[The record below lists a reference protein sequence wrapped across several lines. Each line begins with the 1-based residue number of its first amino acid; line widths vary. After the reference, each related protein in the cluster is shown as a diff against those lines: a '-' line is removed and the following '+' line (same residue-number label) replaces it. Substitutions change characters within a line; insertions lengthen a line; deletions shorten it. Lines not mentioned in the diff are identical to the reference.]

1 MNKLILINGST
12 AKTGGGKQILFSLI
26 EKINEYGNQSG
37 YKFVILV
44 PDKSEF
50 VHIKKKYISFK
61 QIPKVFNKSFLVP
74 LNNCVTIPL
83 IIKNNSIKI
92 VFNLGDIPLRTN
104 CNQVMLFD
112 WPYAIYEDKEV
123 WRLMPLKEKFLRKFK
138 LYVFKKLIKYV
149 DCILAQTEVTK
160 SRLQERF
167 KINDIKIFPNAVAI
181 DHFKVNKSNKSLIKL
196 SKKFNLLCL
205 SAYYI
210 HKNLEIFLK
219 VGKILKE
226 KNIHA
231 KIFITIDKNQNK
243 KARKLLRD
251 IDNSE
256 LADYL
261 ENLGSIKLANVPNL
275 YKRVDA
281 LILPTLLES
290 FSGTYVEAMWNK
302 KIILTSDK
310 DFARIVCGENAYYF
324 NPLDADDICMKI
336 EKAINH
342 PSDIENKVES
352 AYKNV
357 NNMPNWDSV
366 YFSMINIFKETI
378 K

>member
-1 MNKLILINGST
+1 MNKLIFINGST

-26 EKINEYGNQSG
+26 EKINEHGDQSD

-44 PDKSEF
+44 PDKSAF
-50 VHIKKKYISFK
+50 NHINKKFITFK
-61 QIPKVFNKSFLVP
+61 QIPNLFNKSFLVP
-74 LNNCVTIPL
+74 FHSCVSIPI
-83 IIKNNSIKI
+83 IIKNHSIKI
-92 VFNLGDIPLRTN
+92 VFNLGDIPIRTK
-104 CNQVMLFD
+104 CNQIMLFD

-123 WRLMPLKEKFLRKFK
+123 WRLMPFKEKFLRKFK
-138 LYVFKKLIKYV
+138 LYVFKKLVKYV
-149 DCILAQTEVTK
+149 DCMLAQTEVTK

-167 KINDIKIFPNAVAI
+167 KINNIKIFPNAVAI
-181 DHFKVNKSNKSLIKL
+181 DHFKVDKFNGSIQKL

-231 KIFITIDKNQNK
+231 KIFITIDENQNK
-243 KARKLLRD
+243 NARKLLRD

-256 LADYL
+256 LSDYL
-261 ENLGSIKLANVPNL
+261 ENLGPIKLANVPNL

-302 KIILTSDK
+302 RIILTSDK
-310 DFARIVCGENAYYF
+310 DFARIICGENAYYF

-336 EKAINH
+336 EEVINH
-342 PSDIENKVES
+342 TPYIENMIER

>member
-50 VHIKKKYISFK
+50 LHIKKKYISFK

-256 LADYL
+256 LVRL
-261 ENLGSIKLANVPNL
+261 CGIKRL
-275 YKRVDA
+275 
-281 LILPTLLES
+281 
-290 FSGTYVEAMWNK
+290 F
-302 KIILTSDK
+302 
-310 DFARIVCGENAYYF
+310 
-324 NPLDADDICMKI
+324 
-336 EKAINH
+336 
-342 PSDIENKVES
+342 
-352 AYKNV
+352 
-357 NNMPNWDSV
+357 
-366 YFSMINIFKETI
+366 
-378 K
+378 